1 MGRTLKKAC
10 DQLLCSFEKMQ
21 RETERQHRERR
32 EERVDNGTDVMG
44 RANRAMRLIQTK
56 RKIVEEMDVLKQSPG
71 VYEDELLLL
80 GMQLRNISAEIKKH
94 IEV

>member
-1 MGRTLKKAC
+1 
-10 DQLLCSFEKMQ
+10 
-21 RETERQHRERR
+21 
-32 EERVDNGTDVMG
+32 
-44 RANRAMRLIQTK
+44 MRLIQTK

-80 GMQLRNISAEIKKH
+80 GMQLRNITTEIKKR